1 MKSEKCNSHIRNPT
15 YEKCLEK
22 NLENEIFVWN
32 YRTVDERSIFTFSER
47 TESVLGWRGK
57 IRFLIT
63 NLIIPYHLTPAYW
76 SPKLAKRHSSCV
88 TYVRTGSHEF
98 ECMISTTIDTVA
110 NRLVIMVRG
119 VWYSQNWSGCHK
131 FDWLSGTGRNTD
143 KHYSR
148 KNTEQ
153 HQRGP
158 RNSGRI
164 CK

>member
-1 MKSEKCNSHIRNPT
+1 MPWKKSWKWNFCVKLPYSRWTFDFYFFGTDWKCFRLT
-15 YEKCLEK
+15 
-22 NLENEIFVWN
+22 
-32 YRTVDERSIFTFSER
+32 
-47 TESVLGWRGK
+47 GK

-76 SPKLAKRHSSCV
+76 SPRLAKRHSSCV
-88 TYVRTGSHEF
+88 KYVRTGSHEF
-98 ECMISTTIDTVA
+98 ECIISTTIDTVA